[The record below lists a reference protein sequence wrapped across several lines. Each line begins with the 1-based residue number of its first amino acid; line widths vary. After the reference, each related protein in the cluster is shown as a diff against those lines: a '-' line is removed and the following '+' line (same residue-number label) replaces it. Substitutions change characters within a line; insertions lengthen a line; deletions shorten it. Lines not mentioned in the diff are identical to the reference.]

1 MHEADEGIK
10 IHSRRCPR
18 AIQLN
23 GLGAH
28 LLHVLCSRC
37 LCCSCIVVKRFMS
50 KGDGALSKSF
60 IIIIIIII
68 IVVVVVVVA
77 LVDSVVVAA
86 AAAVVVKSSV
96 CLVFSVTSAC
106 KPSGC
111 KDARTPLQTVY
122 FPVL

>member
-1 MHEADEGIK
+1 
-10 IHSRRCPR
+10 
-18 AIQLN
+18 
-23 GLGAH
+23 
-28 LLHVLCSRC
+28 
-37 LCCSCIVVKRFMS
+37 MS
-50 KGDGALSKSF
+50 KGDGAFSKSF

-77 LVDSVVVAA
+77 LVDSVVVA

-122 FPVL
+122 FPVLQHIDFQYYAF

>member
-1 MHEADEGIK
+1 
-10 IHSRRCPR
+10 
-18 AIQLN
+18 
-23 GLGAH
+23 
-28 LLHVLCSRC
+28 
-37 LCCSCIVVKRFMS
+37 MS
-50 KGDGALSKSF
+50 KGDGAFSKSF

-86 AAAVVVKSSV
+86 AAVVVKSSV
-96 CLVFSVTSAC
+96 CLVFSVTPAC
-106 KPSGC
+106 RISGP

>member
-1 MHEADEGIK
+1 
-10 IHSRRCPR
+10 
-18 AIQLN
+18 
-23 GLGAH
+23 
-28 LLHVLCSRC
+28 
-37 LCCSCIVVKRFMS
+37 MS

-68 IVVVVVVVA
+68 IIIVVAVVVVA
-77 LVDSVVVAA
+77 AAAALVDSVVAA

-96 CLVFSVTSAC
+96 CLVFSVTPAC
-106 KPSGC
+106 KLSRC

>member
-23 GLGAH
+23 GLDAH
-28 LLHVLCSRC
+28 LLHVLCCRC

-68 IVVVVVVVA
+68 VVVVVVVA
-77 LVDSVVVAA
+77 LVDSVVVA